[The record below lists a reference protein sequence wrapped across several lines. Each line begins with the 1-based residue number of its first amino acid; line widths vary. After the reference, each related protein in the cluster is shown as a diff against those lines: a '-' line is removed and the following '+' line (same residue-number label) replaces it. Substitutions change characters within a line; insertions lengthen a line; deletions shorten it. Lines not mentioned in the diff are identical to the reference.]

1 MFKNI
6 RYLYKL
12 IGSTDISSLEDGTI
26 TGNIN
31 RVSYRVNRGEGES
44 KIFIG
49 TSVISVN
56 RGTDFLVLSANR
68 VNRIINEPNASSYIV
83 TMFVYNGNANSQ
95 PTPGLWIYKKSG
107 DFRVKTS
114 TIVLSGLFRVDLVG
128 ASTYQKY

>member
-1 MFKNI
+1 MPN
-6 RYLYKL
+6 KL
-12 IGSTDISSLEDGTI
+12 SIGNDTI
-26 TGNIN
+26 TGNID
-31 RVSYRVNRGEGES
+31 RVSYRVNRGEGEN

-68 VNRIINEPNASSYIV
+68 VNRIINELNASLYAA
-83 TMFVYNGNANSQ
+83 TMFAYNGDVNSQ
-95 PTPGLWIYKKSG
+95 HTPGLWIYKKSG
-107 DFRVKTS
+107 DFRAKTS